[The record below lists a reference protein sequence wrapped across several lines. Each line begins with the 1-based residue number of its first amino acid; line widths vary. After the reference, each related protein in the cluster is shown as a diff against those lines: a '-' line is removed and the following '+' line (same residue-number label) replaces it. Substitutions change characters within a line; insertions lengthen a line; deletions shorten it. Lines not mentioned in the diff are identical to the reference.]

1 MKTIELR
8 RLSRYNC
15 SVDKRLHDGR
25 RAMKKKWCVVI
36 LSFLAGMLLLQTQT
50 VKADDYTVD
59 MTLLKTGTADKS
71 AASSFI
77 KQATITVND
86 DQVTQVA
93 VHVNSDS
100 QAAKAFLAMAQAT
113 TSQVVKSVSLQG
125 VKGQKANASKDG
137 NSFDLLFDKK
147 TYLLKANLGVLTVDL
162 AMNGSVFSEK
172 ADYYFAPWQ
181 EGVKKTGTSRTENN
195 QSASSSSAAKKPQS
209 ASQSSQSS
217 QKTAAKKQVAKPA
230 KKQKATTPN
239 SLSYRVYK
247 SDRSG
252 LSIADGYYTHQAAVA
267 KKGSRYL
274 VTMTVKVKSE
284 LATFTPVNM
293 NGQAVVNQRHYQQGG
308 YDYWQ
313 YGFYMDNLAKKQ
325 LSGQIKMSVPIAN
338 ISNQLFNVIFSFFA
352 GQVASSS
359 SAPAASVPA
368 AGTSESSAE
377 TADASQ
383 VETSDP
389 VTSDA
394 ELTSSSSF
402 ASSSPA
408 EVSQMSKTAQ
418 ALKEAKAGVRQVKA
432 TPAGTLVQQELAEYP
447 YLPLISLLLLANL
460 GGLGILVFYLY
471 KRKIKKHD

>member
-1 MKTIELR
+1 
-8 RLSRYNC
+8 
-15 SVDKRLHDGR
+15 
-25 RAMKKKWCVVI
+25 MKKKWCVVI

-59 MTLLKTGTADKS
+59 MTLLKTGTVDKS

-100 QAAKAFLAMAQAT
+100 HAAKAFLAMAQAT

-195 QSASSSSAAKKPQS
+195 QSAAKKPQS
-209 ASQSSQSS
+209 ASQSS

-338 ISNQLFNVIFSFFA
+338 ISNQLFNVIFSFSA

-368 AGTSESSAE
+368 AATSESSAE

-394 ELTSSSSF
+394 ELTSS
-402 ASSSPA
+402 SSSPA

>member
-1 MKTIELR
+1 
-8 RLSRYNC
+8 
-15 SVDKRLHDGR
+15 
-25 RAMKKKWCVVI
+25 MKKKWCVVI

-195 QSASSSSAAKKPQS
+195 QSAAKKPQS
-209 ASQSSQSS
+209 ASQSS
-217 QKTAAKKQVAKPA
+217 QKTAAKKQVAKPT

-338 ISNQLFNVIFSFFA
+338 ISNQLFNVIFSFSA

-368 AGTSESSAE
+368 AATSESSAE
-377 TADASQ
+377 TANASQ

-394 ELTSSSSF
+394 ELTSS
-402 ASSSPA
+402 SSSPA

>member
-1 MKTIELR
+1 
-8 RLSRYNC
+8 
-15 SVDKRLHDGR
+15 
-25 RAMKKKWCVVI
+25 MKKKWCVVI

-209 ASQSSQSS
+209 ASQSSQ
-217 QKTAAKKQVAKPA
+217 KTAA

-252 LSIADGYYTHQAAVA
+252 LSIADGYYTHQAAVT

-338 ISNQLFNVIFSFFA
+338 ISNQLFNVIFSFSA

-368 AGTSESSAE
+368 AATSESSAE

>member
-1 MKTIELR
+1 
-8 RLSRYNC
+8 
-15 SVDKRLHDGR
+15 
-25 RAMKKKWCVVI
+25 MKKKWCVVI

-125 VKGQKANASKDG
+125 VKGQKANASMDG

-181 EGVKKTGTSRTENN
+181 EGVKKTGTSRTENS
-195 QSASSSSAAKKPQS
+195 QSAAKKPQS
-209 ASQSSQSS
+209 ASQSS

-313 YGFYMDNLAKKQ
+313 YGFYMDDLAKKQ

-338 ISNQLFNVIFSFFA
+338 ISNQLFNVIFSFSA

-359 SAPAASVPA
+359 SAPAASLPA
-368 AGTSESSAE
+368 AATSESSAE

-383 VETSDP
+383 VETSDS

>member
-8 RLSRYNC
+8 RLSPYNC

-195 QSASSSSAAKKPQS
+195 QSAAKKPQS
-209 ASQSSQSS
+209 ASQSS

-313 YGFYMDNLAKKQ
+313 YGFYMDDLAKKQ

-338 ISNQLFNVIFSFFA
+338 ISNQLFNVIFSFSA

-368 AGTSESSAE
+368 AATSESSAE

-394 ELTSSSSF
+394 ELTSS
-402 ASSSPA
+402 SSSPA

>member
-1 MKTIELR
+1 MKTIELQ
-8 RLSRYNC
+8 RLSPYNC
-15 SVDKRLHDGR
+15 SVDKRLHDER

-195 QSASSSSAAKKPQS
+195 QSAAKKPQS
-209 ASQSSQSS
+209 AS

-313 YGFYMDNLAKKQ
+313 YGFYMDDLAKKQ

-338 ISNQLFNVIFSFFA
+338 ISNQLFNVIFSFSA

-368 AGTSESSAE
+368 AATSESSAE

-432 TPAGTLVQQELAEYP
+432 TPAGILVQQELAEYP

>member
-8 RLSRYNC
+8 RLSPYNC

-181 EGVKKTGTSRTENN
+181 EGVKKTGISRTENN
-195 QSASSSSAAKKPQS
+195 QSAAKKPQS
-209 ASQSSQSS
+209 ASQSS

-338 ISNQLFNVIFSFFA
+338 ISNQLFNVIFSFSV

-368 AGTSESSAE
+368 AATSESSAE

-447 YLPLISLLLLANL
+447 YLPLISLLPLANL

>member
-1 MKTIELR
+1 
-8 RLSRYNC
+8 
-15 SVDKRLHDGR
+15 
-25 RAMKKKWCVVI
+25 MKKKWCVVI

-209 ASQSSQSS
+209 ASQSSQ
-217 QKTAAKKQVAKPA
+217 KTAA

-284 LATFTPVNM
+284 LATFTPINM

-338 ISNQLFNVIFSFFA
+338 ISNQLFNVIFSFSA

-368 AGTSESSAE
+368 AATSESSAE

>member
-1 MKTIELR
+1 
-8 RLSRYNC
+8 
-15 SVDKRLHDGR
+15 
-25 RAMKKKWCVVI
+25 MKKKWCVVI

-209 ASQSSQSS
+209 ASQSSQ
-217 QKTAAKKQVAKPA
+217 KTAAKKQVAKPA

-338 ISNQLFNVIFSFFA
+338 ISNQLFNVIFSFSA
-352 GQVASSS
+352 GQAASSS
-359 SAPAASVPA
+359 STPAASVPA
-368 AGTSESSAE
+368 AATSESSAE

>member
-1 MKTIELR
+1 
-8 RLSRYNC
+8 
-15 SVDKRLHDGR
+15 
-25 RAMKKKWCVVI
+25 MKKKWCVVI

-195 QSASSSSAAKKPQS
+195 QSASSSSAAKK
-209 ASQSSQSS
+209 
-217 QKTAAKKQVAKPA
+217 QVAKPA
-230 KKQKATTPN
+230 KKQKATTPT

-247 SDRSG
+247 SDRSS

-313 YGFYMDNLAKKQ
+313 YSFYMDNLAKKQ

-338 ISNQLFNVIFSFFA
+338 ISNQLFNVIFSFSA

-359 SAPAASVPA
+359 SAPADSVPA
-368 AGTSESSAE
+368 AATSESSAE

-394 ELTSSSSF
+394 ELTSS
-402 ASSSPA
+402 SSSPA

>member
-1 MKTIELR
+1 
-8 RLSRYNC
+8 
-15 SVDKRLHDGR
+15 
-25 RAMKKKWCVVI
+25 MKKKWCVVI

-195 QSASSSSAAKKPQS
+195 QSAS
-209 ASQSSQSS
+209 QSS

-284 LATFTPVNM
+284 LATFTPINM

-338 ISNQLFNVIFSFFA
+338 ISNQLFNVIFSFSA

-368 AGTSESSAE
+368 AATSESSAE

-394 ELTSSSSF
+394 ELTSS
-402 ASSSPA
+402 SSSPA

>member
-1 MKTIELR
+1 
-8 RLSRYNC
+8 
-15 SVDKRLHDGR
+15 
-25 RAMKKKWCVVI
+25 MKKKWCVVI

-195 QSASSSSAAKKPQS
+195 QSAS
-209 ASQSSQSS
+209 QSS

-313 YGFYMDNLAKKQ
+313 YGFYMDDLAKKQ

-338 ISNQLFNVIFSFFA
+338 ISNQLFNVIFSFSA

-368 AGTSESSAE
+368 AATSESSAE

-394 ELTSSSSF
+394 ELTSS
-402 ASSSPA
+402 SSSPA

>member
-8 RLSRYNC
+8 RLSPYNY

-209 ASQSSQSS
+209 ASQSSQ
-217 QKTAAKKQVAKPA
+217 KTAA

-252 LSIADGYYTHQAAVA
+252 LSIADGYYTHQAAVT

-313 YGFYMDNLAKKQ
+313 YGFYMDDLAKKQ

-338 ISNQLFNVIFSFFA
+338 ISNQLFNVIFSFSA

-368 AGTSESSAE
+368 AATSESSAE

>member
-1 MKTIELR
+1 
-8 RLSRYNC
+8 
-15 SVDKRLHDGR
+15 
-25 RAMKKKWCVVI
+25 MKKKWCVVI

-86 DQVTQVA
+86 GQVTQVA

-147 TYLLKANLGVLTVDL
+147 TYLLKANSGVLTVDL

-181 EGVKKTGTSRTENN
+181 EGVKKTGTSRTH
-195 QSASSSSAAKKPQS
+195 SASSSSATKKPQS
-209 ASQSSQSS
+209 ASQSS

-284 LATFTPVNM
+284 FATFTPVNM

-338 ISNQLFNVIFSFFA
+338 ISNQLFNVIFSFSA

-368 AGTSESSAE
+368 AATSQSSAE

-394 ELTSSSSF
+394 ELTSSSSL

>member
-8 RLSRYNC
+8 RLSPYNC

-195 QSASSSSAAKKPQS
+195 QSAS
-209 ASQSSQSS
+209 QSS

-313 YGFYMDNLAKKQ
+313 YGFYMDDLAKKQ

-338 ISNQLFNVIFSFFA
+338 ISNQLFNVIFSFSA

-368 AGTSESSAE
+368 AATSESSAE

-394 ELTSSSSF
+394 ELTSS
-402 ASSSPA
+402 SSSPA

>member
-8 RLSRYNC
+8 RLSPYNC
-15 SVDKRLHDGR
+15 SIDKRLHDGR

-209 ASQSSQSS
+209 ASQSSQ
-217 QKTAAKKQVAKPA
+217 KTAA

-338 ISNQLFNVIFSFFA
+338 ISNQLFNVIFSFSA

-359 SAPAASVPA
+359 STPAASVPA
-368 AGTSESSAE
+368 AATSESSAE

>member
-8 RLSRYNC
+8 RLSPYNC

-195 QSASSSSAAKKPQS
+195 QSAS
-209 ASQSSQSS
+209 QSS

-338 ISNQLFNVIFSFFA
+338 ISNQLFNVIFSFSA

-368 AGTSESSAE
+368 AATSESSTE

-394 ELTSSSSF
+394 ELTSS
-402 ASSSPA
+402 SSSPA

>member
-86 DQVTQVA
+86 DKVTQVA

-125 VKGQKANASKDG
+125 VKGQKANVSKDG

-209 ASQSSQSS
+209 ASQSSQ
-217 QKTAAKKQVAKPA
+217 KTAAKKQVAKPA

-274 VTMTVKVKSE
+274 VTMTVKVKSG
-284 LATFTPVNM
+284 LVTFTPVNM

-338 ISNQLFNVIFSFFA
+338 ISNQLFNVIFSFSA

-432 TPAGTLVQQELAEYP
+432 TPAGTLVQQELVEYP

>member
-1 MKTIELR
+1 
-8 RLSRYNC
+8 
-15 SVDKRLHDGR
+15 
-25 RAMKKKWCVVI
+25 MKKKWCVVI

-195 QSASSSSAAKKPQS
+195 QSAS
-209 ASQSSQSS
+209 QSSQSS

-338 ISNQLFNVIFSFFA
+338 ISNQLFNVIFSFSA

-368 AGTSESSAE
+368 VATSESSAE

-394 ELTSSSSF
+394 ELTSS
-402 ASSSPA
+402 SSSPA

>member
-1 MKTIELR
+1 
-8 RLSRYNC
+8 
-15 SVDKRLHDGR
+15 
-25 RAMKKKWCVVI
+25 MKKKWCVVI

-86 DQVTQVA
+86 GQVTQVA

-209 ASQSSQSS
+209 ASQSSQ
-217 QKTAAKKQVAKPA
+217 KTAAKKQVAKPA

-274 VTMTVKVKSE
+274 VTMTVKVKSK

-293 NGQAVVNQRHYQQGG
+293 NGHAVVNQRHYQQGG

-338 ISNQLFNVIFSFFA
+338 ISNHLFNVIFIFSA

-368 AGTSESSAE
+368 AATSESSAE

-394 ELTSSSSF
+394 ELTSSSSL
-402 ASSSPA
+402 ASSNPA

-460 GGLGILVFYLY
+460 GGLGILAFYLY

>member
-1 MKTIELR
+1 
-8 RLSRYNC
+8 
-15 SVDKRLHDGR
+15 
-25 RAMKKKWCVVI
+25 MKKKWCVVI

-195 QSASSSSAAKKPQS
+195 QSAS
-209 ASQSSQSS
+209 QSS

-338 ISNQLFNVIFSFFA
+338 ISNQLFNVIFSFSA

-368 AGTSESSAE
+368 AATSESSTE

-394 ELTSSSSF
+394 ELTSS
-402 ASSSPA
+402 SSSPA

>member
-1 MKTIELR
+1 MKTIELQ
-8 RLSRYNC
+8 RLSPYNC

-195 QSASSSSAAKKPQS
+195 QSAAKKPQS
-209 ASQSSQSS
+209 ASQFS

-338 ISNQLFNVIFSFFA
+338 ISNQLFNVIFSFSA

-368 AGTSESSAE
+368 AATSESSAE

>member
-8 RLSRYNC
+8 RLSPYNC

-125 VKGQKANASKDG
+125 VKGQKANASEDG

-195 QSASSSSAAKKPQS
+195 QSAAKKPQS
-209 ASQSSQSS
+209 ASQSS

-252 LSIADGYYTHQAAVA
+252 LSIADGYYTHQAAVT

-313 YGFYMDNLAKKQ
+313 YGFYMDDLAKKQ

-338 ISNQLFNVIFSFFA
+338 ISNQLFNVIFSFSA

-359 SAPAASVPA
+359 SAPVASLPA
-368 AGTSESSAE
+368 AATSESSAE

-383 VETSDP
+383 VETSGP

-408 EVSQMSKTAQ
+408 EVRQMSKTAQ

-460 GGLGILVFYLY
+460 GGLGILVFCLY

>member
-1 MKTIELR
+1 
-8 RLSRYNC
+8 
-15 SVDKRLHDGR
+15 
-25 RAMKKKWCVVI
+25 MKKKWCVGI

-100 QAAKAFLAMAQAT
+100 QAAKAFLTMAQAT

-181 EGVKKTGTSRTENN
+181 EGVKKTGTSRTKNN
-195 QSASSSSAAKKPQS
+195 QSASGSSAAKKPQS
-209 ASQSSQSS
+209 ASQSSQ
-217 QKTAAKKQVAKPA
+217 KNAAKKQVAKPA

-293 NGQAVVNQRHYQQGG
+293 NGHAVVNQRHYQQGG

-338 ISNQLFNVIFSFFA
+338 ISNQLFNVIFSFSA

-368 AGTSESSAE
+368 AATSESSAE

-383 VETSDP
+383 LETSDP

-394 ELTSSSSF
+394 KLTSSSSL

-418 ALKEAKAGVRQVKA
+418 ALKEAKVGVRQVKA

>member
-1 MKTIELR
+1 
-8 RLSRYNC
+8 
-15 SVDKRLHDGR
+15 
-25 RAMKKKWCVVI
+25 MKKKWCVVI

-71 AASSFI
+71 VASSFI

-181 EGVKKTGTSRTENN
+181 EGVKKTGASRTENN

-209 ASQSSQSS
+209 ASQSSQ
-217 QKTAAKKQVAKPA
+217 KTAA

-338 ISNQLFNVIFSFFA
+338 ISNQLFNVIFSFSA

-359 SAPAASVPA
+359 SAPAASVPVA
-368 AGTSESSAE
+368 ATSESSAE

-389 VTSDA
+389 VTSDP
-394 ELTSSSSF
+394 ELTSSSSL

-447 YLPLISLLLLANL
+447 YLPLISLLLLVNL

>member
-1 MKTIELR
+1 MM
-8 RLSRYNC
+8 
-15 SVDKRLHDGR
+15 DGEP
-25 RAMKKKWCVVI
+25 MKKKWCVVI

-86 DQVTQVA
+86 GQVTQVA

-147 TYLLKANLGVLTVDL
+147 TYLLKANSGVLTVDL

-195 QSASSSSAAKKPQS
+195 QSAS
-209 ASQSSQSS
+209 QSS
-217 QKTAAKKQVAKPA
+217 QKTAAKKQVAKAA

-325 LSGQIKMSVPIAN
+325 LPGQIKMSVPIAN
-338 ISNQLFNVIFSFFA
+338 ISNQLFNVIFSFSA
-352 GQVASSS
+352 GQVAGSS

-368 AGTSESSAE
+368 TATSEKSAE

-394 ELTSSSSF
+394 ELTNSSSL

-460 GGLGILVFYLY
+460 GGLGILAFYLY

>member
-8 RLSRYNC
+8 WLSPYNC

-125 VKGQKANASKDG
+125 VKGKKANASKDG

-181 EGVKKTGTSRTENN
+181 EGVKKTRTSRTENN

-209 ASQSSQSS
+209 ASQSS

-338 ISNQLFNVIFSFFA
+338 ISNQLFNVIFSFSA

-359 SAPAASVPA
+359 STPAASVPA
-368 AGTSESSAE
+368 AATSESSAE

>member
-1 MKTIELR
+1 
-8 RLSRYNC
+8 
-15 SVDKRLHDGR
+15 
-25 RAMKKKWCVVI
+25 MKKKWCVVI

-209 ASQSSQSS
+209 ASQSSQ
-217 QKTAAKKQVAKPA
+217 KTAAKKQVAKPA

-239 SLSYRVYK
+239 FLSYRVYK

-338 ISNQLFNVIFSFFA
+338 ISNQLFNVIFSFSA

-359 SAPAASVPA
+359 STPAASVPA
-368 AGTSESSAE
+368 AATSESSAE
-377 TADASQ
+377 TADARQ

-408 EVSQMSKTAQ
+408 EVSQISKTAQ

>member
-1 MKTIELR
+1 MM
-8 RLSRYNC
+8 
-15 SVDKRLHDGR
+15 DGEP
-25 RAMKKKWCVVI
+25 MKKKWCVVI

-181 EGVKKTGTSRTENN
+181 EGVKKTGTSRTH
-195 QSASSSSAAKKPQS
+195 SASSSSATKKPQS
-209 ASQSSQSS
+209 ASQSS

-284 LATFTPVNM
+284 FATFTPVNM

-338 ISNQLFNVIFSFFA
+338 ISNQLFNVIFSFSA

-368 AGTSESSAE
+368 AATSQSSAE

-394 ELTSSSSF
+394 ELTSSSSL

>member
-8 RLSRYNC
+8 RLSPYNC

-195 QSASSSSAAKKPQS
+195 QSAAKKPQS
-209 ASQSSQSS
+209 ASQSS

-252 LSIADGYYTHQAAVA
+252 LSIADGYYTHQAAVT

-313 YGFYMDNLAKKQ
+313 YGFYMDDLAKKQ

-338 ISNQLFNVIFSFFA
+338 ISNQLFNVIFSFSA

-359 SAPAASVPA
+359 SAPVASLPA
-368 AGTSESSAE
+368 AATSESSAE

-383 VETSDP
+383 VETSGP

-460 GGLGILVFYLY
+460 GGLGILVFCLY

>member
-1 MKTIELR
+1 
-8 RLSRYNC
+8 
-15 SVDKRLHDGR
+15 
-25 RAMKKKWCVVI
+25 MKKKWCVVI

-181 EGVKKTGTSRTENN
+181 EGVKKTGASRTENN

-209 ASQSSQSS
+209 AS

-338 ISNQLFNVIFSFFA
+338 ISNQLFNVIFSFSA

-368 AGTSESSAE
+368 AATSESSAE

-394 ELTSSSSF
+394 ELTSS
-402 ASSSPA
+402 SSSPA

>member
-8 RLSRYNC
+8 RLSPYNC

-195 QSASSSSAAKKPQS
+195 QSAAKKPQS
-209 ASQSSQSS
+209 AS

-313 YGFYMDNLAKKQ
+313 YGFYMDDLAKKQ

-338 ISNQLFNVIFSFFA
+338 ISNQLFNVIFSFSA

-368 AGTSESSAE
+368 AATSESSAE

>member
-8 RLSRYNC
+8 RLSPYNC

-195 QSASSSSAAKKPQS
+195 QSAS
-209 ASQSSQSS
+209 QSS

-313 YGFYMDNLAKKQ
+313 YGFYMDDLAKKQ

-338 ISNQLFNVIFSFFA
+338 ISNQLFNVIFSFSA

-359 SAPAASVPA
+359 SAPAASLPA
-368 AGTSESSAE
+368 AATSESSAE

-394 ELTSSSSF
+394 ELTSS
-402 ASSSPA
+402 SSSPA

>member
-8 RLSRYNC
+8 RLSPYNC

-195 QSASSSSAAKKPQS
+195 QSAAKKPQS
-209 ASQSSQSS
+209 ASQSSQ
-217 QKTAAKKQVAKPA
+217 KTAA

-338 ISNQLFNVIFSFFA
+338 ISNQLFNVIFSFSA

-368 AGTSESSAE
+368 AATSESSAE

>member
-1 MKTIELR
+1 
-8 RLSRYNC
+8 
-15 SVDKRLHDGR
+15 
-25 RAMKKKWCVVI
+25 MKKKWCVVI

-113 TSQVVKSVSLQG
+113 TSQVVKSVSLRG

-195 QSASSSSAAKKPQS
+195 QSASSSSAAKKPLS
-209 ASQSSQSS
+209 ASQSS
-217 QKTAAKKQVAKPA
+217 QKTAAKKQ
-230 KKQKATTPN
+230 KATTPN
-239 SLSYRVYK
+239 YLSYRVYK

-293 NGQAVVNQRHYQQGG
+293 NGQAVVNQRHYQKGG

-338 ISNQLFNVIFSFFA
+338 ISNQLFNVIFSFSA

-368 AGTSESSAE
+368 AATSESSAE

-389 VTSDA
+389 VTSDV
-394 ELTSSSSF
+394 ELTSSSSL

-408 EVSQMSKTAQ
+408 EVRQMSKTAR

-432 TPAGTLVQQELAEYP
+432 TPAGSLVQQELAEYP
-447 YLPLISLLLLANL
+447 YLPLISLLFLANL
-460 GGLGILVFYLY
+460 GGLGILAFYLY

>member
-8 RLSRYNC
+8 RLSPYNC
-15 SVDKRLHDGR
+15 SVDKRLHDGW

-209 ASQSSQSS
+209 ASQSSQ
-217 QKTAAKKQVAKPA
+217 KNAA

-239 SLSYRVYK
+239 FLSYRVYK

-252 LSIADGYYTHQAAVA
+252 LSIADGYYTHQAAVV

-274 VTMTVKVKSE
+274 VTMTVKVKSG

-338 ISNQLFNVIFSFFA
+338 ISNQLFNVIFSFSA

-359 SAPAASVPA
+359 STPAASVPA
-368 AGTSESSAE
+368 AATSESSAE

-408 EVSQMSKTAQ
+408 EVSQISKTAQ

-432 TPAGTLVQQELAEYP
+432 TPAGTLAQQELAEYP